1 MRMKMVDGERKRINE
16 GGIPVYLRA
25 RMDEE
30 DKKAFKAICAELAL
44 NPSEVL
50 RKLIRDFVKKGGVI
64 E

>member
-1 MRMKMVDGERKRINE
+1 MRMKMIDGKRKRINE

-30 DKKAFKAICAELAL
+30 DKEEFKAICAELAL

-50 RKLIRDFVKKGGVI
+50 RKLIRDFVDRGGVI

>member
-1 MRMKMVDGERKRINE
+1 MRLKMVDGERKRINE
-16 GGIPVYLRA
+16 GGTPVYLRA

-30 DKKAFKAICAELAL
+30 DKEEFKAICTELAM

-50 RKLIRDFVKKGGVI
+50 RKLIREFVDKGGMI